1 VVRLPSTEAFSIF
14 RSARAFAST
23 RELVGKVVALGLP
36 SFVVHVAKPG
46 DRRRAQGD
54 GTELNDHGAGAASK
68 RCTGGKPE
76 RQIGDAE

>member
-1 VVRLPSTEAFSIF
+1 LKLGSRPKVPTRPKSPHKPVSEA
-14 RSARAFAST
+14 
-23 RELVGKVVALGLP
+23 VALGLP

-46 DRRRAQGD
+46 DRRPAQGD

-68 RCTGGKPE
+68 RCTGGKPD